1 MYYNHFTDII
11 CHDSPLNQFI
21 KHHYMHGPVLCKCKI
36 VWVAVRAEWK
46 WSIWSQCRYGCA
58 RMYWYVYKVCIDMYA
73 KHVLICMQRCL
84 DEYSVIW
91 ATAPAWLVC
100 SLRREEAAEHHSAS
114 LPEQLLCFQLSSL
127 IPICIY
133 FSFLLISICVFFLL
147 QNLCMF

>member
-1 MYYNHFTDII
+1 M
-11 CHDSPLNQFI
+11 SRQPLKSIYQTPLYAWSSFMQVQNS
-21 KHHYMHGPVLCKCKI
+21 
-36 VWVAVRAEWK
+36 WVAVRAEWK

-73 KHVLICMQRCL
+73 KHVLICMQSMYWYVCKDVWMNIQL
-84 DEYSVIW
+84 FGP
-91 ATAPAWLVC
+91 AAPAWLVC